1 MPSFPSF
8 SPRPYLPPLTT
19 ATPATTA
26 TTLRPF
32 SQCSCP
38 GVSESAPRTVMI
50 TYPPGAVD
58 AFIALA
64 DALEDERPYLVVEG
78 VEGEAEGNRDGP
90 THAGLTARL
99 VDAGAGVDV
108 ELPLEDGW
116 THREVLVAVGRA
128 EVAAGLGEG
137 KGAGGP

>member
-1 MPSFPSF
+1 
-8 SPRPYLPPLTT
+8 
-19 ATPATTA
+19 
-26 TTLRPF
+26 
-32 SQCSCP
+32 
-38 GVSESAPRTVMI
+38 MI

-64 DALEDERPYLVVEG
+64 DALEDERPDLVVEG